1 MNKKK
6 SIGIVTITSHN
17 LGNRLQ
23 NYALQEY
30 LLSKNYDVKT
40 IPKNSYTAIKME
52 LKRLKFIIKL
62 LLSKFIK
69 KYKSVSWE
77 CFNGKINWEN
87 YSVKDNAE
95 ALVKKYDY
103 FVAGSDQIW
112 NPIFNLDRNK
122 MFLTFARKEQKIAY
136 AASIGIS
143 ELPKEWEEFYAKNIK
158 EFTSIS
164 VREDDAAK
172 IIKNLTGRSVK
183 VLIDPT
189 MLLTKEKWE
198 EVTKDSRI
206 NINYKYVVK
215 YFLGPRNDKY
225 DEYIENRAKEIGA
238 KVLDVTE
245 YNEENN
251 DVIGPAEFVY
261 LIANSNGVFTD
272 SFHGTV
278 FSLLFEK
285 PFIVFDRAVEKETGN
300 MSSRLDTLLNKFNIK
315 GQRIVD
321 VSELDN
327 IHPEVDYKK
336 IGEILQK
343 ERKLAEEY
351 LEEALNK

>member
-6 SIGIVTITSHN
+6 SIGIVTIISHN

-30 LLSKNYDVKT
+30 LVSKNYDVKT
-40 IPKNSYTAIKME
+40 IPDKSYNLIKKE
-52 LKRLKFIIKL
+52 LKRLKFIIQL
-62 LLSKFIK
+62 TLSQFIK
-69 KYKSVSWE
+69 KYKSVSWK
-77 CFNGKINWEN
+77 CFDRKINWED
-87 YSVKDNAE
+87 YSVKDNSE
-95 ALVKKYDY
+95 VLIEKYDY
-103 FVAGSDQIW
+103 FIAGSDQIW
-112 NPIFNLDRNK
+112 NPLFNFNRNK
-122 MFLTFARKEQKIAY
+122 MFLTFAKKEQKVAY

-164 VREDDAAK
+164 VREDDAAE
-172 IIKNLTGRSVK
+172 IIKNLIGRSVK

-198 EVTKDSRI
+198 EVAKDSKV
-206 NINYKYVVK
+206 NIDYKYVVK

-225 DEYIENRAKEIGA
+225 DKYIENRAKEIGA

-245 YNEENN
+245 YNKENN

-300 MSSRLDTLLNKFNIK
+300 MSSRLNTLLNKFDIK

-321 VSELDN
+321 VSQLDN

-336 IGEILQK
+336 INKILQK
-343 ERKLAEEY
+343 ERKIAEEY
-351 LEEALNK
+351 LEEVLK